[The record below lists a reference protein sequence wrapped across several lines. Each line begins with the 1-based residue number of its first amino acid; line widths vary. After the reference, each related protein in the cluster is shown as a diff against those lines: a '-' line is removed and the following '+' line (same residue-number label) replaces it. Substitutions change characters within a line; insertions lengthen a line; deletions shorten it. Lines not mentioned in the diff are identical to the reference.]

1 MKKLLFPLMIL
12 ALLGVRPALAEDC
25 SNINAKVQ
33 LQEAS
38 QAQTARNLA
47 TQLKAELSWAHLKSA
62 FSRIKKQVRDVELQE
77 LNHDGESYKI
87 QLVANQWIF
96 WDQLQ
101 LQVDFPA
108 ENKLRIRVLD
118 NWVPTAM
125 ILEKIKSKL
134 QGPAGELPLTI
145 TQTADA
151 LEVVLES
158 KDISLEQQQIVF
170 NRPELFGQIAKDG
183 SLTIKFAN
191 GTMQG
196 KPSGI
201 ALTHGNELQL
211 STGLCGSP
219 DQAMDGALNLLLGI
233 DLNPEFLKPI
243 TLSGEKLSERLQ
255 AASGLIGFK
264 GKGRLNLD
272 PLTLTAEGDL
282 GLQFDQLEIENK
294 NYSQVKSVPF
304 KWKYSFPD
312 QLEIYPDLPAAK
324 PLVPELTANHLT
336 LFPDG
341 PAYYDEIMQTL
352 ATARE
357 SIMQEVFS
365 LHEGQTTRA
374 LVRLL
379 TLKAIGWSETD
390 RGLEADPATPDGV
403 RVYLLHNH
411 ELKAKGAQE
420 IKGFFERTADQV
432 FSELTGFSREEKEK
446 LSERLRQNLRISA
459 LIDGPALADHR
470 KLLVIDGQ
478 IGYTGGRNWGDSYFT
493 ADSFHD
499 LMIKVQGPGV
509 RKMQQ
514 AFITNWEALNPDNR
528 PYWYLKPEA
537 ELAAA
542 LPAAAPLSRS
552 TVLTT
557 SHRAWEIESA
567 LLETINQAKNVI
579 RIEHAYI
586 YHEPIEAALRAAK
599 ARGVEIRLLFSE
611 RSDESVFERIN
622 PATALKLIQAP
633 GPGKVSCW
641 LYQGRGGKD
650 DYMVHSKYLSV
661 DGRIAIAGSANLI
674 PRSLH
679 SPFTAAGVPLLFN
692 EEIVLY
698 IDDPAFV
705 GQLD

>member
-1 MKKLLFPLMIL
+1 MGL
-12 ALLGVRPALAEDC
+12 AL
-25 SNINAKVQ
+25 S
-33 LQEAS
+33 
-38 QAQTARNLA
+38 
-47 TQLKAELSWAHLKSA
+47 
-62 FSRIKKQVRDVELQE
+62 
-77 LNHDGESYKI
+77 
-87 QLVANQWIF
+87 
-96 WDQLQ
+96 
-101 LQVDFPA
+101 
-108 ENKLRIRVLD
+108 
-118 NWVPTAM
+118 
-125 ILEKIKSKL
+125 
-134 QGPAGELPLTI
+134 
-145 TQTADA
+145 
-151 LEVVLES
+151 
-158 KDISLEQQQIVF
+158 
-170 NRPELFGQIAKDG
+170 PEL
-183 SLTIKFAN
+183 L
-191 GTMQG
+191 
-196 KPSGI
+196 KP
-201 ALTHGNELQL
+201 
-211 STGLCGSP
+211 
-219 DQAMDGALNLLLGI
+219 I
-233 DLNPEFLKPI
+233 DLN
-243 TLSGEKLSERLQ
+243 GEKLSDRLQ
-255 AASGLIGFK
+255 AAK
-264 GKGRLNLD
+264 GEIRLSSRGDLQLD
-272 PLTLTAEGDL
+272 PVAFKAAGTLQLE
-282 GLQFDQLEIENK
+282 FDRLEIENK
-294 NYSQVKSVPF
+294 DYQDVQSVPF
-304 KWKYSFPD
+304 KWTYTFPD

-459 LIDGPALADHR
+459 LTDGPAWADHR

-514 AFITNWEALNPDNR
+514 AFITNWEVLNPDNR
-528 PYWYLKPEA
+528 PYWNLRPEA
-537 ELAAA
+537 ELATG
-542 LPAAAPLSRS
+542 LPATAPLSPS

-599 ARGVEIRLLFSE
+599 ARGVEIRLMFSE

-633 GPGKVSCW
+633 GPGKVGCW

-705 GQLD
+705 GQLDQQIFEKAIQERSREAGAAELQALIEARGGTMRLLVEKLKGLLT